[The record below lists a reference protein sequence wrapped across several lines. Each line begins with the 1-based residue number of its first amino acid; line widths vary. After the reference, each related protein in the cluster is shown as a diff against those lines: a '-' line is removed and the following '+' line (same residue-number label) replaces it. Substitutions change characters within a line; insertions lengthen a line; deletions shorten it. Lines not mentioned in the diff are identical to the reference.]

1 MDDVQRAIDDQFKDV
16 VDPDYEN
23 DVLKER
29 VTVLQGGKYI
39 MNSKKLRPKNLNFLA
54 CCGPNKVQANKKLV
68 NLK

>member
-39 MNSKKLRPKNLNFLA
+39 MNSKKKLRPKNFLA
-54 CCGPNKVQANKKLV
+54 CCGPNKLQAKKLV
-68 NLK
+68 K

>member
-29 VTVLQGGKYI
+29 VTVLRGGKLNKY
-39 MNSKKLRPKNLNFLA
+39 LPTWLFKNPTTDLSFDDFFF
-54 CCGPNKVQANKKLV
+54 
-68 NLK
+68 

>member
-39 MNSKKLRPKNLNFLA
+39 MSFKKKGFVRQHF
-54 CCGPNKVQANKKLV
+54 QKLQRCIM
-68 NLK
+68 

>member
-39 MNSKKLRPKNLNFLA
+39 MNFKKKLRPKNLNFLA
-54 CCGPNKVQANKKLV
+54 CCGPNKVQAKKLV
-68 NLK
+68 K

>member
-39 MNSKKLRPKNLNFLA
+39 MNFKKLRPKTLNFLA

>member
-39 MNSKKLRPKNLNFLA
+39 MSFKK
-54 CCGPNKVQANKKLV
+54 KVDAKKFEFSGL
-68 NLK
+68 LWTK

>member
-39 MNSKKLRPKNLNFLA
+39 MNFKKSLGQKI
-54 CCGPNKVQANKKLV
+54 
-68 NLK
+68 